1 MSQTVFTT
9 AAGLRISADATE
21 ALLNEALNPVFNGI
35 DVKKGAVFSS
45 GFDYPGRHSRWDIGF
60 INPALEIIVR
70 GKGFKINSLDPSGRG
85 LIEAIHPALASN
97 KHLTSVSLD
106 GDKLSGEIVEPPRYF
121 TEEDRSRQPS
131 IFSMLRT
138 IVEQFRIPTEQFA
151 GSGRDALLAGH
162 FGLYGAFGYD
172 LIFQFEAIKFNHP
185 RSGDEK
191 DCHLYLPLELF
202 VVDRMKE
209 SAFRIRYSIA
219 DKAGKAI
226 AEPAENNSSLGKVFP
241 LPEPSGS
248 AEIVCDHKAG
258 EFADKVRGVIE
269 GTRQGDYFE
278 VVLSQSFST
287 RFSDKPTALFERM
300 SRINPSP
307 YMFLINF
314 GGEHLVGTSP
324 ELFARVSGRRYE
336 TCPIAGTVSRG
347 ATALEDADKARE
359 LLDSQKDESELTMC
373 TDVDRNDMA
382 RVCEPG
388 SVRVIGRRQL
398 EFYSHLIHTV
408 DHVEGT
414 IAERYD
420 ALDAFQT
427 HMWACTVTGAP
438 KPAAVREIE
447 KLENSPRGWYSGAIG
462 ILGFD
467 GGLNTGITLRT
478 AHLKNGRAS
487 VRAGATLH
495 YESDPIA
502 EEQETRTKAGAFLSA
517 ISSSGAPSHSTE
529 RDGSG
534 LAELSVVR
542 SGWNGAKSGRAR
554 PKVLI
559 VDCQDS
565 FVHNLAAYLRALDT
579 DVVTLRSGF
588 PLEMLDEHKPDLV
601 LLSPGPGTPTEFG
614 VPSLVGTL
622 VERQLPG
629 IGVCLGHQGIGQ
641 YFGAT
646 LGVLPRPA
654 HGKVS
659 TIVHSGSP
667 LFAGVPSPFEAG
679 RYHSLYL
686 IENTVPD
693 CLEIIAR
700 STDSEGG
707 MTGVPMAVAHKTLPI
722 AGVQFHPESMM
733 TLKRNAGY
741 KLLRNMITVLTK

>member
-1 MSQTVFTT
+1 MGDTVFNT
-9 AAGLRISADATE
+9 AGGIEVEAAATE
-21 ALLNEALNPVFNGI
+21 LPLATALSSVFEQI
-35 DVKKGAVFSS
+35 DVKKGAIFSS

-60 INPALEIIVR
+60 VSPALEIVVR
-70 GKGFKINSLDPSGRG
+70 GKRFEIAALTPEGRTLLG
-85 LIEAIHPALASN
+85 RIFSTLSSHPHLTAVRMGGEAI
-97 KHLTSVSLD
+97 
-106 GDKLSGEIVEPPRYF
+106 SGEIIPPPKFF
-121 TEEDRSRQPS
+121 TEEERSRQPS
-131 IFSMLRT
+131 IFSMLRA
-138 IVEQFRIPTEQFA
+138 IVELFRVPAEQF
-151 GSGRDALLAGH
+151 SGNSKNTLLAGH

-172 LIFQFEAIKFNHP
+172 LIFQFEAIDFNHP
-185 RSGDEK
+185 RSGEEK

-209 SAFRIRYSIA
+209 SAFRINYSI
-219 DKAGKAI
+219 DGKTAQ
-226 AEPAENNSSLGKVFP
+226 PAASGKSYP
-241 LPEPSGS
+241 LPAPAGS
-248 AEIVCDHKAG
+248 AEITCDHKPG
-258 EFADKVRGVIE
+258 EFADKVRRIIE

-287 RFSDKPTALFERM
+287 RFTGTPVELFRRM
-300 SRINPSP
+300 SQINPSP

-324 ELFARVSGRRYE
+324 ELFARISGRRYE
-336 TCPIAGTVSRG
+336 TCPIAGTVRRG
-347 ATALEDADKARE
+347 ATALEDADRARE

-382 RVCEPG
+382 RVCVPG

-414 IAERYD
+414 LAERFD

-447 KLENSPRGWYSGAIG
+447 KLENSPRGWYSGAVG
-462 ILGFD
+462 ILCFD

-478 AHLKNGRAS
+478 AHLKGGRAA

-495 YESDPIA
+495 FESNPEA

-517 ISSSGAPSHSTE
+517 ISSSQPAAPSQSEE
-529 RDGSG
+529 RAGAAISD
-534 LAELSVVR
+534 LSITR
-542 SGWNGAKSGRAR
+542 SGWSGAKSGRVR
-554 PKVLI
+554 PKVLL

-579 DVVTLRSGF
+579 DVVTIRSGF
-588 PLEMLDEHKPDLV
+588 PLEMLDEQKPDLV
-601 LLSPGPGTPTEFG
+601 LLSPGPGTPEEFG

-622 VERQLPG
+622 VERKLPG

-641 YFGAT
+641 HFGAT
-646 LGVLPRPA
+646 LGILPRPA

-659 TIVHSGSP
+659 TIVHYGSP
-667 LFAGVPSPFEAG
+667 LFADVPSPFEAG

-707 MTGVPMAVAHKTLPI
+707 MSGVPMAVAHKSLPI

-741 KLLRNMITVLTK
+741 KLLRNMIRVLTK